1 MVFLIASLE
10 MVGPKGSTGDDKEV
24 EGLADSHPDE
34 DVSGL

>member
-1 MVFLIASLE
+1 MVSLIASLE
-10 MVGPKGSTGDDKEV
+10 TVGPKGSTGDDKEV